1 MNWIRLV
8 RHFLVSLRGTRTLF
22 DPSTMLRLQEA
33 IARGEATHRGE
44 VRLIIE
50 SALPA
55 RKIRRGMTPT
65 QRALDL
71 FGTFRA
77 WDTEENNGVLLYL
90 NVADRKIEVIADR
103 AASKLVGDQHW
114 LFACGLAQEAFK
126 HGEFERG
133 LVSAIDAIHRGLA
146 LAFPVKSQV
155 GRPPRP
161 DSVVTL

>member
-8 RHFLVSLRGTRTLF
+8 RHFIVPLRGTRTLF
-22 DPSTMLRLQEA
+22 DPKTMLRLQEA
-33 IARGEATHRGE
+33 IARGEATHRAE

-55 RKIRRGMTPT
+55 RKVRRGMSTP

-71 FGTFRA
+71 FGTFRV
-77 WDTEENNGVLLYL
+77 WDTEQNNGVLVYL
-90 NVADRKIEVIADR
+90 NVADRNIEVIADR
-103 AASKLVGDQHW
+103 VASTLVGDQHW
-114 LFACGLAQEAFK
+114 LFACGLAHEAFK

-146 LAFPVKSQV
+146 SAFPANGQAARSS
-155 GRPPRP
+155 RA
-161 DSVVTL
+161 DSMATF